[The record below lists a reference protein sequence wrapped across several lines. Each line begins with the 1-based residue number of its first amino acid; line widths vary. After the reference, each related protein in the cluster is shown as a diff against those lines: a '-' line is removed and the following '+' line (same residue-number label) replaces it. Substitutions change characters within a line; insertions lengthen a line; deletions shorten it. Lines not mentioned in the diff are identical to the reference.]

1 MCSPTP
7 PPTQVQGW
15 AIPPAAALGVV
26 QERVLTMFLV
36 EELLTEL
43 HAIQVHYIQ
52 AIGLFFWHV
61 GHTRPSKRLGGG
73 EAVWRRSG
81 NS

>member
-1 MCSPTP
+1 
-7 PPTQVQGW
+7 
-15 AIPPAAALGVV
+15 
-26 QERVLTMFLV
+26 MFLV

-81 NS
+81 NSELPVLLLRLHSVGDG